1 MPRGPVSIAFLGVAF
16 ARVWLTMLVVE
27 PPSGVA
33 VASLSHSVFD
43 FGYVAV
49 SLACALGARRIVPL
63 SKGHGWYA
71 AALLGMVSASCV
83 WVCGGA
89 IGIAPAAFP
98 IAAAIGGGAYG
109 LFLLLNAEV
118 FAGLSALRIIL
129 YLSGARILAC
139 VMVFLLGD
147 AGFLRCAF
155 ALLCLP
161 CVAVFLVYVSYHS
174 LPEVDHRRP
183 VYPRFAYPWK
193 LVALVGIFSFAY
205 GMRQASLVAGAGQH
219 SSLSTALVMGC
230 VFIATYFFSDRIDV
244 SRLCRLPLPL
254 MLCGVTLIPAEG
266 IFGQVVSSYLVST
279 GYTLLTFLVAILLYD
294 MAKRTGVPIVPLAA
308 GANAMQA
315 FVVLGAGVSGRIEAL
330 AGGAVGSIAASL
342 LVLVAVAVSFALL
355 FSERELASRWGI
367 RILEEPSLNR
377 GTQAELVRAQRREEL
392 ARLYQLTPREE
403 EVLLELSQGKDN
415 QAIARDLLIAP
426 GTLKAHTRHIY
437 EKMGIHKRSELDQL
451 LGMNESK

>member
-1 MPRGPVSIAFLGVAF
+1 
-16 ARVWLTMLVVE
+16 
-27 PPSGVA
+27 
-33 VASLSHSVFD
+33 
-43 FGYVAV
+43 
-49 SLACALGARRIVPL
+49 
-63 SKGHGWYA
+63 
-71 AALLGMVSASCV
+71 
-83 WVCGGA
+83 
-89 IGIAPAAFP
+89 
-98 IAAAIGGGAYG
+98 
-109 LFLLLNAEV
+109 
-118 FAGLSALRIIL
+118 
-129 YLSGARILAC
+129 
-139 VMVFLLGD
+139 
-147 AGFLRCAF
+147 
-155 ALLCLP
+155 
-161 CVAVFLVYVSYHS
+161 
-174 LPEVDHRRP
+174 
-183 VYPRFAYPWK
+183 
-193 LVALVGIFSFAY
+193 
-205 GMRQASLVAGAGQH
+205 
-219 SSLSTALVMGC
+219 
-230 VFIATYFFSDRIDV
+230 
-244 SRLCRLPLPL
+244 